1 MADFVETLLP
11 SGRAIRVA
19 KLDVKEYRAAK
30 RRAGDKLAKNSV
42 NYQDDLAHEL
52 LLTMMRGITPSP
64 VPLVLTK
71 PEGDSS
77 PEFDFDGT
85 LEQIPPGLWLACDYQ
100 SLITAGPTAIS
111 SVITLPEDYDG
122 ACVFARQV
130 ATPLS
135 PLEFLVAGK
144 KRTVSK

>member
-11 SGRAIRVA
+11 SGRAIRVL
-19 KLDVKEYRAAK
+19 KLDVKQYRDAK

-64 VPLVLTK
+64 VQLVMTK
-71 PEGDSS
+71 PDDDTS
-77 PEFDFDGT
+77 PEFDFEGT
-85 LEQIPPGLWLACDYQ
+85 LEQVPPGTWLACDYQ
-100 SLITAGPTAIS
+100 SLVTAGPTALS
-111 SVITLPEDYDG
+111 SVITLPEDYDA
-122 ACVFARQV
+122 ACIFARQV

-135 PLEFLVAGK
+135 PLELLVAGK
-144 KRTVSK
+144 KRMVSK